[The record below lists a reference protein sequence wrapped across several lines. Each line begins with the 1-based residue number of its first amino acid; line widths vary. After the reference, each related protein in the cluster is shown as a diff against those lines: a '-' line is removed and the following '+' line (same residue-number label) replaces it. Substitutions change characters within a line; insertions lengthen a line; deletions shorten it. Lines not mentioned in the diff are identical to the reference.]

1 MLNVNRTLG
10 SYKRKQNTKININ
23 FHPVTQRFD
32 MKSEFPLMRPCS
44 LTPDHSMQKNK
55 NKNQT
60 NKNHQTSNPAT
71 LSELLSRTHTPWPSS
86 FLFPINF
93 VHKQRIQL

>member
-10 SYKRKQNTKININ
+10 SYKRKQNTKINII

-32 MKSEFPLMRPCS
+32 MKSEFPLMRPYS
-44 LTPDHSMQKNK
+44 LTPDHSREKNK
-55 NKNQT
+55 NKKQT
-60 NKNHQTSNPAT
+60 KTTKTSNPAT
-71 LSELLSRTHTPWPSS
+71 LSKLISRTHILWPSS
-86 FLFPINF
+86 FLFHTNF